1 MQTAVETKLSI
12 WQHRVPLPSAFFRN
26 TPQQNPVW
34 SRANYKKPRQGLCC
48 TCGVPTRPQSHPT
61 VAQWHSLHEADFVV
75 TPLQRLGCTIASRAV
90 AKATPRSA
98 LSCHQCPTGV
108 PSSAPVHRSHSTSLQ
123 WGGGDPAMLVWPLT
137 AHLHHKSP
145 ILANLGDLP
154 TPPARGVN
162 GFSLPRSSCHF
173 D

>member
-34 SRANYKKPRQGLCC
+34 SRANYKKPQQGLCC

-75 TPLQRLGCTIASRAV
+75 TPLQRLGCAIASRAV

-98 LSCHQCPTGV
+98 QSCHQCPTGV

-123 WGGGDPAMLVWPLT
+123 WGGGGPCHACLAAHGPSASQKPHSCELGRPPDPA
-137 AHLHHKSP
+137 
-145 ILANLGDLP
+145 
-154 TPPARGVN
+154 
-162 GFSLPRSSCHF
+162 SSGSEWL
-173 D
+173 